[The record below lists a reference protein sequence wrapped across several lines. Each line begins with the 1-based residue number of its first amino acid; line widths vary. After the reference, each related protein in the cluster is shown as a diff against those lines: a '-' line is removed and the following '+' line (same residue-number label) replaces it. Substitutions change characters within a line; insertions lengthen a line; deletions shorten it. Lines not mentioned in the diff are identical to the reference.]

1 MKTDLKTILQ
11 LIGTVFALLM
21 TFLGGLY
28 WLGGEVLLAGFIGV
42 VLVTILYFVVEQL
55 RRRKTEIRKQR
66 FSAVSILLW
75 AGYVVVS
82 VPLSLLLVHALNVE
96 IHHRTEVQ
104 QAAAAKTAALG
115 SMVKAYD
122 ALAQDEIN
130 SLQMVLKPLLASFSA
145 AKPDTAA
152 RRRLMEPPFLFSTGV
167 LDNVSA
173 SSMDSDAQLWMSARK
188 ARFDKASTEVKQRN
202 SAYTKATGAVFTDWH
217 RLQVPLAYAKLD
229 TLVMG
234 NLRALQTSYRDNTSR
249 VGKFEYELPQVP
261 MLMAEPIALWQRTQP
276 YALILA
282 VVAFHLLLL
291 LPYLLEQSFPPPVGD
306 EEGGVKQRFPEAFE
320 L

>member
-11 LIGTVFALLM
+11 TIGTVFALLM
-21 TFLGGLY
+21 TFLGALY

-42 VLVTILYFVVEQL
+42 ALVTILYFIVEQL
-55 RRRKTEIRKQR
+55 RRKKTEVRKQR
-66 FSAVSILLW
+66 FGAVSILLW
-75 AGYVVVS
+75 AGYAVVS
-82 VPLSLLLVHALNVE
+82 LPLSLLLVHALNVE

-115 SMVKAYD
+115 GMVNAYD
-122 ALAQDEIN
+122 SVAQREID
-130 SLQMVLKPLLASFSA
+130 SLKTVLKPLLASFTA

-152 RRRLMEPPFLFSTGV
+152 RRRLMEPPFLLSTGV
-167 LDNVSA
+167 LANVSA
-173 SSMDSDAQLWMSARK
+173 SSMDSDAELWTSARR

-229 TLVMG
+229 TLVLG
-234 NLRALQTSYRDNTSR
+234 DLRALQASYADNTSR
-249 VGKFEYELPQVP
+249 ADSLFTYKLPAVP

-291 LPYLLEQSFPPPVGD
+291 LPYLLEPVYPPPPPPPPGT
-306 EEGGVKQRFPEAFE
+306 KFPEAFE